1 MKSHAARI
9 QVRPSVHEF
18 ESRNG
23 LSLGERVSAFLRRRH
38 PSKTADNVAA
48 ETGIPVNTIKTWLQ
62 RGSAPDAE
70 GYTALWIA
78 YGPDFLDVIAAGR
91 SPEWLTQVRRAN
103 EARQLKAQIAALKNK
118 LQEVRP

>member
-1 MKSHAARI
+1 M
-9 QVRPSVHEF
+9 
-18 ESRNG
+18 
-23 LSLGERVSAFLRRRH
+23 
-38 PSKTADNVAA
+38 KTADNVAA

>member
-1 MKSHAARI
+1 MKSHAVRI
-9 QVRPSVHEF
+9 QSRSSVHEF

-23 LSLGERVSAFLRRRH
+23 PSLGERVSAFLRRRH
-38 PSKTADNVAA
+38 PMKTADNVAA